1 MLVTDEQSHVTHAVI
16 GGGQTMDFGI
26 SNNAE
31 FFQILSSSL
40 YSDQILAVVREV
52 LCNAWDAHIEANKTD
67 VPLTVSL
74 ADGQLVVRD
83 YGLGIPHDLIQPIY
97 GVYGQSTKRLD
108 GKATGGFGL
117 GCKAP
122 FAYKDHFEV
131 TSWNQGVK
139 TIYALSRSS
148 SEANG
153 KPGITPIVS
162 MPTEESGLQ
171 VKIAVDP
178 ADRAKFISK
187 IKKIIEDGEMLVMFD
202 FGNNISEPALAQVIK
217 YSNAKLG
224 FTLRLFSENTYSPN
238 KINVRYGNVIYPVPR
253 NTEYEEQF
261 DTVRGIMNNTFSDN
275 VNIVLQAAPNS
286 LTISPSRESVSM
298 QDKAIA
304 TIKSL
309 LLNFI
314 HVMTSEYMV
323 QRKRFMVKQVL
334 DESEKNG
341 ITFSELVSGRINS
354 YATYRA
360 SCLQT
365 VDEIIRYS
373 IRVEKLRI
381 PESLC
386 IKFAGKLVKPE
397 MKGTLQLYK
406 KNKGNRGKWHY
417 RYVFAKVDTLIYK
430 HLAQRDYPITFLSMS
445 YNRIHVSERHG
456 DYYSF
461 YSMKPEDAI
470 QKIVVLTCSVHTM
483 KSRILHWKD
492 TIRSNIVM
500 VQQINRNNP
509 DLEKLRTV
517 LRSRKDITFIDLTVK
532 YEWEIKER
540 DTVVEAKPK
549 GIVRLDQL
557 LEGHTPA
564 KPLVDAEYIT
574 KPKFVVHMP
583 RSDNRLVTRFS
594 NHFLD
599 KIIKK
604 FGEYGGICT
613 TTPSIASYLS
623 KKGVQQLDDF
633 LIDHMHAHLVRSKKV
648 RRHHSTHKAS
658 SLEYT
663 INDAIL
669 ADEKLSKE
677 MGIYTELSED
687 DKFYYQMYRF
697 FELSTNPKVV
707 EIQEFFSKAKP
718 LPFFGKVRRLFSE
731 NVIFKYMDTKKVYS
745 LLKSHDTEE
754 KSEIVSLLKTH
765 LKD

>member
-1 MLVTDEQSHVTHAVI
+1 MLVTDEQSHITHAVI

-83 YGLGIPHDLIQPIY
+83 YGFGIPHDLIQPIY

-131 TSWNQGVK
+131 ISWNQGIK
-139 TIYALSRSS
+139 TIYAMSRSS

-171 VKIAVDP
+171 VKIAVDHT
-178 ADRAKFISK
+178 DKGKFVTK

-202 FGNNISEPALAQVIK
+202 PGNTINEPALAHVIK

-224 FTLRLFSENTYSPN
+224 FTLRLFAENTYSPS
-238 KINVRYGNVIYPVPR
+238 KIHVRYGNVIYPVPS
-253 NTEYEEQF
+253 NTEYEKQF
-261 DTVRGIMNNTFSDN
+261 DTVRGIMNNMFSDN
-275 VNIVLQAAPNS
+275 VNVILQAAPNS
-286 LTISPSRESVSM
+286 LTISPSRESISM
-298 QDKAIA
+298 QEKAIA

-314 HVMTSEYMV
+314 RVMTSEYMV
-323 QRKRFMVKQVL
+323 QRKRFMTKQVL
-334 DESEKNG
+334 DESEKKG
-341 ITFSELVSGRINS
+341 ISFSELVSGRVCAYAVDKTS
-354 YATYRA
+354 Y
-360 SCLQT
+360 LQT
-365 VDEIIRYS
+365 IDEFIRYS
-373 IRVEKLRI
+373 ISMNKLHI

-386 IKFAGKLVKPE
+386 RKFAARLVKPE
-397 MKGTLQLYK
+397 MKGTFQLYN
-406 KNKGNRGKWHY
+406 KNKSNTEKWHY
-417 RYVFAKVDTLIYK
+417 RYVFAKVDTLIGK
-430 HLAQRDYPITFLSMS
+430 HVAKRDYPITFLSMTF
-445 YNRIHVSERHG
+445 NRAQVSERHG

-461 YSMKPEDAI
+461 YSMKPENAI

-483 KSRILHWKD
+483 KSRIMHWKEQ
-492 TIRSNIVM
+492 IRGNIVM

-540 DTVVEAKPK
+540 ETVVEAKPK

-574 KPKFVVHMP
+574 KPKFVVHMA
-583 RSDNRLVTRFS
+583 RSDTRLETRFS

-604 FGEYGGICT
+604 FGKYGGICT
-613 TTPSIASYLS
+613 TTPSITSYLS
-623 KKGVQQLDDF
+623 KEGVQRLDNF
-633 LIDHMHAHLVRSKKV
+633 LIDQMYAHLVRSKKV
-648 RRHHSTHKAS
+648 RRYHSTQKAIS
-658 SLEYT
+658 SDYT
-663 INDAIL
+663 VYDALL
-669 ADEKLSKE
+669 ADEQLSKE

-687 DKFYYQMYRF
+687 DKFYYQLYRA
-697 FELSTNPKVV
+697 FESSINPKVV
-707 EIQEFFSKAKP
+707 EIQQFFGKAKP
-718 LPFFGKVRRLFSE
+718 LPFFGKVRKLFSE
-731 NVIFKYMDTKKVYS
+731 NVIFKYMDTRRVYD
-745 LLKSHDTEE
+745 LLKGYDTED
-754 KSEIVSLLKTH
+754 KRKIVSLLKTH